1 MTITTTAQAPDTRIA
16 AQGGYPMAHT
26 TTAPATTDAADAAN
40 QTATAKPRRKRNR
53 KPTEELK
60 GMFRRMLRAYVKR
73 AADEDPWVV
82 ADLLAIRT
90 DLDSA
95 IDDAVANLVARG
107 YSWNDIGQELGMTR
121 QAAWKRWGK

>member
-1 MTITTTAQAPDTRIA
+1 MTTTSTAQAQDFRTV
-16 AQGGYPMAHT
+16 AQGGHPMAHT
-26 TTAPATTDAADAAN
+26 TPATAAQHAGNGVNQAA
-40 QTATAKPRRKRNR
+40 TPKRKRNR

-60 GMFRRMLRAYVKR
+60 GMLRRMLKAWVKR

-82 ADLLAIRT
+82 RDMLDIQAELAASI
-90 DLDSA
+90 
-95 IDDAVANLVARG
+95 DAVVAGLVERG